1 MNLYLF
7 DDAVADGWSPFAL
20 TRPIG
25 ELRFGDRLLR
35 ERIEGFAGTPAR
47 GTLTRAWLRD
57 FRETGAPPALPRD
70 AQVGN
75 GPRLFLSSRFVPA
88 TGTRLELPVPDA
100 ASLLV
105 SGDDVVGL
113 AVPPGSEGPDAAWL
127 SDPGAFPGAR
137 ELPVGGSTLD
147 RPWTL
152 VARNPERL
160 AEDLSA
166 AEDDGSAA
174 LPAGVHRIGDGPVR
188 IAEGVRIEPGVLL
201 DAREGGIRLDPGTE
215 VLAGAR
221 LAGPL
226 HAGPGCR
233 LLGGPLGALS
243 AGPRCHLRG
252 EVEDT
257 VVLGFANKAHD
268 GFLGHA
274 CVGRWVNLGAL
285 TTNSDLKNNYGSV
298 RVELSTGVVDTG
310 LLKFGCLLGDH
321 VRTAIGTLLTTGSL
335 VGAGANLFGDP
346 PPRRVPAFSWG
357 GGPGAPVYDRER
369 FLATASVA
377 MGRRGV
383 DADGPTRAWLGAC
396 WDAAR
401 AGEAD
406 GA

>member
-1 MNLYLF
+1 VNLYVF

-35 ERIEGFAGTPAR
+35 ERLEAFAGTPAR

-57 FRETGAPPALPRD
+57 FREPGAPPALVRD
-70 AQVGN
+70 ALTGN
-75 GPRLFLSSRFVPA
+75 GPRLFLSSRFVPG
-88 TGTRLELPVPDA
+88 TGTRLELPVADEP
-100 ASLLV
+100 LLLLA
-105 SGDDVVGL
+105 DDIVVGL
-113 AVPPGSEGPDAAWL
+113 ALPSGSEGPDASWL
-127 SDPGAFPGAR
+127 SKPGTFPGAR
-137 ELPVGGSTLD
+137 ERHVVGSTLD

-152 VARNPERL
+152 VARNPDRL

-166 AEDDGSAA
+166 ANEESIA
-174 LPAGVHRIGDGPVR
+174 LPPGVHRIGDGRLR
-188 IAEGVRIEPGVLL
+188 IGEGVRIEPGVLL
-201 DAREGGIRLDPGTE
+201 DLREGGIRLDAGTE

-252 EVEDT
+252 EIEET
-257 VVLGFANKAHD
+257 VVLGYANKAHD

-274 CVGRWVNLGAL
+274 CLGRWVNLGAL

-298 RVELSTGVVDTG
+298 RVELPTGVVDTG

-321 VRTAIGTLLTTGSL
+321 VKTAIGTMLNTGSL
-335 VGAGANLFGDP
+335 IGAGANLFGGP

-357 GGPGAPVYDRER
+357 GSPGAPVYDRAR
-369 FLATASVA
+369 FLATAAVA

-383 DADGPTRAWLGAC
+383 EADGPTLSWLGAC
-396 WDAAR
+396 WDAACS
-401 AGEAD
+401 GEAD
-406 GA
+406 DA

>member
-35 ERIEGFAGTPAR
+35 ERLEDFAGTAAR
-47 GTLTRAWLRD
+47 GTLTRSWLQD
-57 FRETGAPPALPRD
+57 FREAGAPPALPRD
-70 AQVGN
+70 GVAGTES
-75 GPRLFLSSRFVPA
+75 RLFLSTRFVP
-88 TGTRLELPVPDA
+88 GTETPLDVSSPDVP
-100 ASLLV
+100 LLLL
-105 SGDDVVGL
+105 SGDVVVGL
-113 AVPPGSEGPDAAWL
+113 VVPPGHEGPDAAWL
-127 SDPGAFPGAR
+127 AEPGAFPGAKER
-137 ELPVGGSTLD
+137 DVGGSTLD

-160 AEDLSA
+160 AADLA
-166 AEDDGSAA
+166 AAGAQSAA
-174 LPAGVHRIGDGPVR
+174 LPPGVHTIGDGPIR
-188 IAEGVRIEPGVLL
+188 IGHGVRIEPGVLL
-201 DAREGGIRLDPGTE
+201 DARAGGIRLDAGTE

-221 LAGPL
+221 LSGPL

-233 LLGGPLGALS
+233 LLGGPLGSLS

-257 VVLGFANKAHD
+257 VVLGFANKAHE

-274 CVGRWVNLGAL
+274 CLGRWVNLGAL

-298 RVELSTGVVDTG
+298 RVELPSGVVDTG

-321 VRTAIGTLLTTGSL
+321 VKTAIGTLLPTGCL
-335 VGAGANLFGDP
+335 VGAGANLFGVA
-346 PPRRVPAFSWG
+346 PPRRVPPFSWG
-357 GGPGAPVYDRER
+357 SEPGSPPYDRER
-369 FLATASVA
+369 FLATAAVA

-383 DADGPTRAWLGAC
+383 EADAPTRSWLGAC

-401 AGEAD
+401 SAEPD